1 MTMIHRSGGGAVK
14 EIIATIQN
22 KCCGEQQRQNAMVVE
37 NMADI
42 ASVGEAPE
50 GNRIYCQDGHV
61 MNIIAS

>member
-42 ASVGEAPE
+42 ASV
-50 GNRIYCQDGHV
+50 RIYCQDGHV